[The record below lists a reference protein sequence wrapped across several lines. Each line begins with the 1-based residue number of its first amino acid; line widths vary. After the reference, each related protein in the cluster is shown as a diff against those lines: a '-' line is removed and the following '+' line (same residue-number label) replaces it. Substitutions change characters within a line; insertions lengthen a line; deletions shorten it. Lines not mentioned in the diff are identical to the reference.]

1 MPRGIDKRTRRQ
13 RDEAIS
19 RQKERGKQPLWR
31 RVFSAGGILR
41 LVITAVVLGSIG
53 LLAVLGVDHL
63 RGQLEAGQGLSVSQG
78 ESSLIPAGQPES
90 EGFSLENLETTLL
103 GMYLRIS
110 SARLEA
116 PAGTHAGYAP
126 FFVEP
131 GETATTIANRLQEQG
146 LILDSQLFRLYMR
159 YTGLD
164 AQLEAGQF
172 ELSPNMTMIEIAE
185 QLLRARA
192 EEVVVTIP
200 EGMRI
205 EEIAEMLTA
214 QGVLDGE
221 RFLELAQ
228 SSDTLA
234 AGLGDYAFLGSLPPN
249 ATLEGF
255 LFPDTY
261 RLPVPA
267 QPEDLLRRM
276 LSNLDYQVTPEMRQ
290 VAGEMGRSLYD
301 VVILASIIEREAVLA
316 EEHPI
321 IASVYLNRLSK
332 GMLMRAD
339 PTVQYAMGYQPLRGQ
354 WWKTPVLLEEY
365 SAVDSPYNT
374 YLYADLPPGPI
385 CSPGLTAIEASIH
398 PAETEYLYFM
408 ATGDGGH
415 AFALT
420 WEEHEANV
428 ERYQR

>member
-1 MPRGIDKRTRRQ
+1 MPKEIDKRTRRQ
-13 RDEAIS
+13 RDEAMARQRKRS
-19 RQKERGKQPLWR
+19 RPPLWR
-31 RVFSAGGILR
+31 RVFSVGGILR
-41 LVITAVVLGSIG
+41 LVITVVVLGGVG

-63 RGQLEAGQGLSVSQG
+63 RGQLEAGQALSVPQG
-78 ESSLIPAGQPES
+78 EIPLIPSGQPES

-103 GMYLRIS
+103 GMYLRLS
-110 SARLEA
+110 SARLET
-116 PAGTHAGYAP
+116 PAGTHAGYVP

-146 LILDSQLFRLYMR
+146 LILDSQLFGLYMR

-164 AQLEAGQF
+164 DQLEAGQF
-172 ELSPNMTMIEIAE
+172 ELSPSMSTIEIAE

-192 EEVVVTIP
+192 EEAVVTIP

-205 EEIAEMLTA
+205 EEIADMLTA
-214 QGVLDGE
+214 RGVVDGE
-221 RFLELAQ
+221 RFLELVQ
-228 SSDTLA
+228 SNDTLA
-234 AGLGDYAFLGSLPPN
+234 SGVGDFAFLDSLPPN
-249 ATLEGF
+249 GTLEGF

-267 QPEDLLRRM
+267 EPEDLLRRM
-276 LSNLDYQVTPEMRQ
+276 LSNFDYQVSPEMRQ
-290 VAGEMGRSLYD
+290 AAGEAGRSLYE
-301 VVILASIIEREAVLA
+301 VVTLASIIEREALLA
-316 EEHPI
+316 EEHPT
-321 IASVYLNRLSK
+321 IASVYLNRLDK

-339 PTVQYAMGYQPLRGQ
+339 PTVQYAMGYQPTSGQ

-365 SAVDSPYNT
+365 AGVDSPYNT

-385 CSPGLTAIEASIH
+385 CSPGLTSIEASIH
-398 PAETEYLYFM
+398 PAETEFLYFM

-415 AFALT
+415 AFAVT
-420 WEEHEANV
+420 YEEHEANV

>member
-1 MPRGIDKRTRRQ
+1 MPRRIDKRTRRQ
-13 RDEAIS
+13 RDEAIA

-78 ESSLIPAGQPES
+78 ESPLIPAGQPES

-116 PAGTHAGYAP
+116 PAGTDAGYAP

-339 PTVQYAMGYQPLRGQ
+339 PTVQYAMGYQPLREQ

>member
-1 MPRGIDKRTRRQ
+1 MPKEIDKRTRRQ
-13 RDEAIS
+13 RDEAITRQGKRS
-19 RQKERGKQPLWR
+19 RQPFWR
-31 RVFSAGGILR
+31 HLFSVGGILR
-41 LVITAVVLGSIG
+41 LVITAVVLGGVG
-53 LLAVLGVDHL
+53 LLAFLGIDHL
-63 RGQLEAGQGLSVSQG
+63 QGQLEAGQALSVSQG
-78 ESSLIPAGQPES
+78 ESPLIPAAQQES
-90 EGFSLENLETTLL
+90 EGFSLESLETTLL
-103 GMYLRIS
+103 GMYLRAS
-110 SARLEA
+110 SARLET
-116 PAGTHAGYAP
+116 PAGTHAGDVP

-146 LILDSQLFRLYMR
+146 LILDSQLFRFYMR

-172 ELSPNMTMIEIAE
+172 ELSPSMSTIEIAD

-214 QGVLDGE
+214 QGVVDGE

-228 SSDTLA
+228 TIDTLA
-234 AGLGDYAFLGSLPPN
+234 TGVGDFAFLDSLPPN

-267 QPEDLLRRM
+267 EPEDLLRRM
-276 LSNLDYQVTPEMRQ
+276 LGNLDHQVTPEMRQ
-290 VAGEMGRSLYD
+290 AAGETGRSLYE

-321 IASVYLNRLSK
+321 IASVYLNRLDE

-339 PTVQYAMGYQPLRGQ
+339 PTVQYAMGYQPTSGQ

-365 SAVDSPYNT
+365 SGVDSLYNT
-374 YLYADLPPGPI
+374 YLYANLPPGPI
-385 CSPGLTAIEASIH
+385 CSPGLTAIEASIY
-398 PAETEYLYFM
+398 PAETEFLYFM

-420 WEEHEANV
+420 WDEHVANV